1 MKQIKHD
8 ADVPSTVAQYER
20 KHDAVPSSAL
30 FIFAPL
36 PFKQPGTPLDILY
49 EIKKRIY

>member
-20 KHDAVPSSAL
+20 KHDAVPSRVAVCFYYQAL
-30 FIFAPL
+30 
-36 PFKQPGTPLDILY
+36 
-49 EIKKRIY
+49 EIIH